1 MQVSIDEPNSEGV
14 GEILAKGDN
23 VMLGY
28 YQDEEATKA
37 VFCDGWFCTGDL
49 GRMDPDGALYITGRR
64 KNIIVT
70 ENGKNIYPEEL
81 EIRLSEFSEIG
92 DVIAVA
98 GHTGGKTQVKAKIF
112 PNIDVLREK
121 FGHEPSDEEKES
133 AIKKVV
139 DYVNSKIPSYKHI
152 RIVEVLKVAL
162 EKTTTRKIKRFGTN
176 LT

>member
-1 MQVSIDEPNSEGV
+1 
-14 GEILAKGDN
+14 
-23 VMLGY
+23 
-28 YQDEEATKA
+28 
-37 VFCDGWFCTGDL
+37 
-49 GRMDPDGALYITGRR
+49 MDPDGALYITGRR

-81 EIRLSEFSEIG
+81 ETRLSEFSEIG

-98 GHTGGKTQVKAKIF
+98 DHTGGKTQVKAKIF

-162 EKTTTRKIKRFGTN
+162 EKTTMRKIKRFGTN